1 MQLIYKS
8 RTFDIV
14 VNIDHNLIIATYV
27 DPQKISYTKDEQSGQ
42 ITKTIGYSDI
52 ISASIP
58 ISDSYIS
65 GEDNSKLFE
74 NNDLCFSQIFHKL
87 CQELDNRLK

>member
-1 MQLIYKS
+1 MQFIYKS

-14 VNIDHNLIIATYV
+14 VNIDHNLIIATYI

-42 ITKTIGYSDI
+42 ITKTMRYSDI

-58 ISDSYIS
+58 ISDNFKP
-65 GEDNSKLFE
+65 GEDYSKLFE
-74 NNDLCFSQIFHKL
+74 NNNLCFSTIFQKL
-87 CQELDNRLK
+87 CQELDKRLK